1 MNPGILASEFMLLTF
16 LVICCGSKAER
27 ASLRASQPES
37 LAPLH
42 SPLPNLFSASAFYAS
57 NFVRPYLSVY
67 LYAACLPHDTANTA
81 WGSH

>member
-16 LVICCGSKAER
+16 LVICCCSKAGR
-27 ASLRASQPES
+27 LES

-57 NFVRPYLSVY
+57 NFVRPYLPVY
-67 LYAACLPHDTANTA
+67 LYAACLPHYTENTA